1 MKKNFL
7 NDFYTL
13 LGFLEKKSKIQI
25 YFSIFLMIIASM
37 LEVISIGSLI
47 PFVTVI
53 FSPEKLMD
61 IKFFNNLLD
70 TKILYNDNF
79 QLLFTL
85 LFIFLVTIS
94 NLFRVFVLNKIIKLS
109 KTIPINISSKIYKKL
124 IQTDYNTFKK
134 KNSAEFISIV
144 TDKMDSISGVF
155 FNFLSA
161 FTSIIIIIGIL
172 ILLII
177 VDTKI
182 SLLIILIVAVLYFFI
197 AFFVK
202 KKLESNSKILSK
214 SSFARIKH
222 VKETYGTIKQLILFN
237 SENIFLEIFNKQDK
251 NYRIAQYKSQFI
263 MTSPRFLVET
273 IGIVSLSLIIYF
285 LSTNLDYEPI
295 AIISL
300 IAVLAFSAQRVLPQI
315 NTIYIS
321 FTSLLNYSEFIKE
334 INLILNE
341 IRNENVSQHKKEI
354 SDKDLKFNNLIKLKK
369 ISFKYDRNNFEVIK
383 SLDFEIKKGSSVAI
397 IGKTGS
403 GKTTLLD
410 IIMGLLIPLEGNLE
424 VDNHKITDQNVKN
437 WQNKISHVP
446 QETFL
451 FDNSIKNNIIFNFEN
466 EKIDLSKVIE
476 AAKLAEIHD
485 FIETLPDKYETIV
498 GEDGVFLSGGQRQ
511 RIGIARALFKN
522 REILTLDEATNALD
536 TLTEKRILNNLSK
549 KNITII
555 QITHKIN
562 AVENY
567 DDVIEL

>member
-202 KKLESNSKILSK
+202 KKLVSNSKILSK

>member
-1 MKKNFL
+1 
-7 NDFYTL
+7 
-13 LGFLEKKSKIQI
+13 
-25 YFSIFLMIIASM
+25 
-37 LEVISIGSLI
+37 
-47 PFVTVI
+47 
-53 FSPEKLMD
+53 
-61 IKFFNNLLD
+61 
-70 TKILYNDNF
+70 
-79 QLLFTL
+79 
-85 LFIFLVTIS
+85 
-94 NLFRVFVLNKIIKLS
+94 
-109 KTIPINISSKIYKKL
+109 
-124 IQTDYNTFKK
+124 
-134 KNSAEFISIV
+134 
-144 TDKMDSISGVF
+144 MDSISGVF